1 MNIYKKLKWFSAVL
15 GVFLIILATNLI
27 DKKSFL
33 KVEEAVE
40 NIYNERLL
48 AKELLLG
55 VSIQFHEKELAYAL
69 NDSVYL
75 QSQNDV
81 VNAKITELLQMFD
94 KAEITRKEKIIL
106 ADLNKNHSNL
116 IRLEAGTQLK
126 DTLYSSDCAEIFSSI
141 NTNIKELSD
150 VQIKEGKNQKFHA
163 SDAVNTVKLFSKIET
178 YLLIFLAL
186 FLVVIILY
194 SPKKRPKESDE
205 I

>member
-1 MNIYKKLKWFSAVL
+1 MNVYRKLKWFSAVL

-40 NIYNERLL
+40 KMYNERLL
-48 AKELLLG
+48 AKELLIG

-75 QSQNDV
+75 KSRNDD
-81 VNAKITELLQMFD
+81 VNKEISELLQKFD
-94 KAEITRKEKIIL
+94 KADIPRKEKIIL
-106 ADLNKNHSNL
+106 VDLQKNHSNL
-116 IRLEAGTQLK
+116 IKLESNTQFK
-126 DTLYSSDCAEIFSSI
+126 DSLYTEDCAEIFSAI
-141 NTNIKELSD
+141 NTNIKDLSEA
-150 VQIKEGKNQKFHA
+150 QIKGAENQKFHA
-163 SDAVNTVKLFSKIET
+163 TAAVDTVKLFSKIET

-194 SPKKRPKESDE
+194 TPKKRPEESE
-205 I
+205 